1 MRGTVIFH
9 AKIAKYAKMRADVKL
24 LTFVLAA
31 PLAFGSGCE
40 SVKDLKLGNTEITL
54 AETVAAGAFQ
64 QPGGAKGKQNPAFAK
79 LPAFCRVAA
88 TLTPSSDSMI
98 KIEVWMPVAG
108 WNANLQS
115 VGNGAW
121 AGTISYPAMATA
133 LTDGYATASTDTGHV
148 GGNAADFIPGHPE
161 KVIDF
166 SYRAIHEMTVAAK
179 RIIEANYGRAASK
192 AYFNGCST
200 GGRQALTE
208 VQRYPADY
216 DGIIAGAAANYSTNL
231 HGAQVWT
238 ATVANRDPA
247 TVIPAAKFGLLHEA
261 ALKAC
266 DSLDGVK
273 DGVIENPMRCKFDPK
288 VLQCKAADAPT
299 CLTAAQVETARRT
312 YAGPNGLFPGMEPGS
327 ETGWNT
333 LSGQRPLGIA
343 DETYRYLVFQDPKWD
358 YLTFDPERDIARAKK
373 EIGPLMN
380 SVDPNLRP
388 FFYRGGK
395 LLMYHG
401 WADPGIAPRNSVNY
415 FSSVVKTVGKS
426 AAEDDI
432 RLFMVPGMGHCGG
445 GDGTSTFNLM
455 SALSQW
461 VEQGHAPESIH
472 ASRVRN
478 GATDRTRPLCAW
490 PQVAKYDGS
499 GSTDDAA
506 NFSCGLP

>member
-1 MRGTVIFH
+1 MRLISLV
-9 AKIAKYAKMRADVKL
+9 
-24 LTFVLAA
+24 VLCT
-31 PLAFGSGCE
+31 PLAFGLGCE
-40 SVKDLKLGNTEITL
+40 SVKDLKVGNTEITA

-64 QPGGAKGKQNPAFAK
+64 QAGAAKGKQNPAFGR

-88 TLTPSSDSMI
+88 TLTPSSDSVI
-98 KIEVWMPVAG
+98 QIEVWMPVAS

-133 LTDGYATASTDTGHV
+133 LTEGYATASTDTGHV
-148 GGNAADFIPGHPE
+148 GGNAANFIPGHPE

-179 RIIEANYGRAASK
+179 RIIEANYGRPVSK
-192 AYFNGCST
+192 SYFNGCST

-216 DGIIAGAAANYSTNL
+216 DGIIAGAAANYATNL

-238 ATVANRDPA
+238 ATVVNKNPA
-247 TVIPAAKFGLLHEA
+247 AVIPVAKFAMLHEA
-261 ALKAC
+261 VLKAC

-273 DGVIENPMRCKFDPK
+273 DGVIENPTRCKFDPR
-288 VLQCKAADAPT
+288 VLLCKGADAPT
-299 CLTAAQVETARRT
+299 CLTAAQAEAARLT
-312 YAGPNGLFPGMEPGS
+312 YAGPKNSKGVSLFPGMEPGS

-333 LSGQRPLGIA
+333 LSGQKPLGIA
-343 DETYRYLVFQDPKWD
+343 DDTYRYLVFTDDKWD
-358 YLTFDPERDIARAKK
+358 YLTFDPERDIAKAKRD
-373 EIGPLMN
+373 IGPMMN

-415 FSSVVKTVGKS
+415 YNSVVKTLGKS
-426 AAEDDI
+426 AVEDDI

-455 SALSQW
+455 AALTQW
-461 VEQGHAPESIH
+461 VEQGHAPGSIP

-478 GATDRTRPLCAW
+478 GQTDRTRPLCAF

-506 NFSCGLP
+506 NFNCGLP

>member
-1 MRGTVIFH
+1 MRSLAF
-9 AKIAKYAKMRADVKL
+9 L
-24 LTFVLAA
+24 LLAA
-31 PLAFGSGCE
+31 PAAFGLGCE

-54 AETVAAGAFQ
+54 AETVAVGAFQ
-64 QPGGAKGKQNPAFAK
+64 QPGTAKGKQNPAFGR

-88 TLTPSSDSMI
+88 TLTPSSDSAI
-98 KIEVWMPVAG
+98 QIEVWMPLAG

-121 AGTISYPAMATA
+121 AGSISYPAMATA
-133 LTDGYATASTDTGHV
+133 LSDGYATASTDTGHV
-148 GGNAADFIPGHPE
+148 GGNAANFIPGHPE
-161 KVIDF
+161 KVVDF

-179 RIIEANYGRAASK
+179 RIIEANYARPVSK

-238 ATVANRDPA
+238 AKIANQDPA
-247 TVIPAAKFGLLHEA
+247 TVIPSTKFAMLHEA
-261 ALKAC
+261 ALRAC

-273 DGVIENPMRCKFDPK
+273 DGVIENPMRCRFDPK
-288 VLQCKAADAPT
+288 VLQCKGADAPT
-299 CLTAAQVETARRT
+299 CLTASQVATARLT
-312 YAGPNGLFPGMEPGS
+312 YAGPKDSKGVSLFPGMEPGS

-343 DETYRYLVFQDPKWD
+343 DDTYRFLVFNDEKWN
-358 YLTFDPERDIARAKK
+358 YLTFDAERDIAKAKK

-415 FSSVVKTVGKS
+415 YNSVVKTLGKT
-426 AAEDDI
+426 AVEDDI

-455 SALSQW
+455 AALTQW
-461 VEQGHAPESIH
+461 VEQGHAPASIP

-478 GATDRTRPLCAW
+478 GQTDRTRPLCAF

>member
-1 MRGTVIFH
+1 MVTVMKTILVMLIGS
-9 AKIAKYAKMRADVKL
+9 ATV
-24 LTFVLAA
+24 
-31 PLAFGSGCE
+31 AFGLGCE
-40 SVKDLKLGNTEITL
+40 SIKDLKLGNTTITT
-54 AETVAAGAFQ
+54 AETVAPGAFQ
-64 QPGGAKGKQNPAFAK
+64 QPGGAKGKQNPAFGR

-88 TLTPSSDSMI
+88 TLTPSSDSLI
-98 KIEVWMPVAG
+98 QIEVWMPFVS

-133 LTDGYATASTDTGHV
+133 LADGYATASTDTGHV
-148 GGNAADFIPGHPE
+148 GGNAANFIPGHPE

-179 RIIEANYGRAASK
+179 RIIEANYGRPATK

-231 HGAQVWT
+231 HAAQVWT
-238 ATVANRDPA
+238 ATLVNRDPSS
-247 TVIPAAKFGLLHEA
+247 VIPVAKFTLLHEA

-273 DGVIENPMRCKFDPK
+273 DGVIENPMSCKFDPK

-299 CLTAAQVETARRT
+299 CLTADQVEVARRT
-312 YAGPNGLFPGMEPGS
+312 YAGPKDSKGASLFPGMEPGS

-333 LSGQRPLGIA
+333 LSGKTPLGIA
-343 DETYRYLVFQDPKWD
+343 DDTYRYLVFKDAKWD
-358 YLTFDPERDIARAKK
+358 YLTLDPERDIAKAKND
-373 EIGPLMN
+373 IGPLMN

-415 FSSVVKTVGKS
+415 YSSVVSTVGKS
-426 AAEDDI
+426 DTADDI

-445 GDGTSTFNLM
+445 GDGTSTFNM
-455 SALSQW
+455 MAAISQW
-461 VEQGHAPESIH
+461 VEQGHAPDAIP

-499 GSTDDAA
+499 GSTDEAG
-506 NFSCGLP
+506 NFSCK